1 MAIWPVSLY
10 ICGLTTFR
18 LYKNQL
24 FIDVGN
30 TVVKWLFEGE
40 YYSVLALDFNV
51 GLLPKAEQIL
61 VSCVG
66 DKSLLEDLDKAVFVQ
81 SPAQFGQFVS
91 AYKAPQT
98 LGVDRF
104 LAMIASI
111 DRYPDQT
118 RLIIDAGSA
127 LTFDLVLA
135 GGEHQGGLIMPGLG
149 VLRRS
154 FVQFSSDSKQLTLE
168 KDANNTKDAWEY
180 GTAQMFMSVINQQIE
195 SYLEQYGDLQII
207 LTGGDAKI
215 IAYRLKHL
223 VDIKPHLVL
232 DGLALY
238 AQA

>member
-1 MAIWPVSLY
+1 MDNIL
-10 ICGLTTFR
+10 L
-18 LYKNQL
+18 
-24 FIDVGN
+24 IDIGN
-30 TVVKWLFEGE
+30 TAVKWTFNGE
-40 YYSVLALDFNV
+40 YSSALASDFSID
-51 GLLPKAEQIL
+51 LLPKATQVL

-66 DKSLLEDLDKAVFVQ
+66 EQSLLKNFDKAIFVKSQ
-81 SPAQFGQFVS
+81 AQFNNFKS
-91 AYKAPQT
+91 AYKKSQD

-111 DRYPDQT
+111 DQYPNQT

-154 FVQFSSDSKQLTLE
+154 FTQFSSDSKQLALE
-168 KDANNTKDAWEY
+168 KNANNTKDAWEY
-180 GTAQMFMSVINQQIE
+180 GTAQMFMSVINHQVE
-195 SYLEQYGDLQII
+195 TYLTQYGDLQII

-215 IAYRLKHL
+215 IAYRLKHAA
-223 VDIKPHLVL
+223 DIKPHLVL

>member
-1 MAIWPVSLY
+1 MRT
-10 ICGLTTFR
+10 CGSTKFH
-18 LYKNQL
+18 LYKTRL

-30 TVVKWLFEGE
+30 TLVKWLFKGE
-40 YYSVLALDFNV
+40 YHSALALDFDSE
-51 GLLPKAEQIL
+51 LLPKADRIYAA
-61 VSCVG
+61 CVG
-66 DKSLLEDLDKAVFVQ
+66 EQSLLKGLKNTRFFK
-81 SPAQFGQFVS
+81 SPAQFQQFKS
-91 AYKAPQT
+91 AYDTPED

-111 DRYPDQT
+111 DQYPNQT

-154 FVQFSSDSKQLTLE
+154 FTQFSSDSKQLTLG
-168 KDANNTKDAWEY
+168 KNANNTKDAWEY
-180 GTAQMFMSVINQQIE
+180 GTAQMFMSVINHQIE
-195 SYLEQYGDLQII
+195 TYLTQYGDLQII

-215 IAYRLKHL
+215 IAYRLKHT
-223 VDIKPHLVL
+223 VDIKPYLVL